1 MPVYPIAYVGQPV
14 TADFWNSGQWNYTYK
29 PADTGIT
36 SDATINADPD
46 LSGIALPVGVHHVQV
61 QLFAF
66 LATNATGVDIKVAW
80 SFSGTATGNRSVLA
94 AATTSTSRS
103 DTTMTAAGIGLTTE
117 AGTGLSTTSS
127 ATIFEE
133 SIVTVTVAG
142 NLAINWAQVVSTANQ
157 LSVGTNSYLRWKQI
171 G

>member
-1 MPVYPIAYVGQPV
+1 MPVYPIAYVGQPI

-46 LSGIALPVGVHHVQV
+46 LSGIALPVGIHHVQI

-66 LATNATGVDIKVAW
+66 LASNSTAVDIKVAW
-80 SFSGTATGNRSVLA
+80 SFSGTATGNRAVLA
-94 AATTSTSRS
+94 AAVSSTSRS
-103 DTTMTAAGIGLTTE
+103 DTTVTLAGIGLTTE
-117 AGTGLSTTSS
+117 AGYGLSST
-127 ATIFEE
+127 AAAVIEE
-133 SIVTVTVAG
+133 EAIVTVTVTG
-142 NLAINWAQVVSTANQ
+142 NLAINWAQNASTAN
-157 LSVGTNSYLRWKQI
+157 LTSVGTNSYLRWKQI